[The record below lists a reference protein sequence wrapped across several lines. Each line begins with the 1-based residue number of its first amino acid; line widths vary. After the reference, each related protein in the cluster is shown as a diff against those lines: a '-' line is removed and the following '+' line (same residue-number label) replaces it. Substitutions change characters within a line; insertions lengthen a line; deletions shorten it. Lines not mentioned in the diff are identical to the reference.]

1 MTVKTRITL
10 WIAGAGIIASLLFS
24 LVVFYELVEQ
34 HFNLLDS
41 VLREEADRSVTA
53 IVEGQKGTNPAKY
66 WLEIRNQKGEEV
78 LFRSDMAKSMPLP
91 SVKPGTDKISRVL
104 VPPEFSKPNQK
115 PGKEVVFR
123 IKTFLIKRGGRSFIV
138 QAARPIEKLSEEVW
152 ELVFWILIGF
162 VFSTAILIALS
173 RFFAGKILQ
182 PVGRMRALA
191 QEISERNLDQRI
203 PFAEGN
209 DEFDVLAKT
218 INRMLDRLQHSF
230 TRQREF
236 LFDTSHEL
244 KTPLTTM
251 RLAVGELCSAEA
263 EENIPPFVKEN
274 LVRLQNQVL
283 RMEKLVKDLLNLSA
297 LETLSG
303 IDRKAV
309 DVTEMLS
316 SLAEDYR
323 FLAEAHNI
331 TFETRLPGPLALRGD
346 AEMLRR
352 AFSNVLDNA
361 LKYNVEGG
369 QIKLAGDQSPTE
381 LEVTVVNTGPGV
393 AESEIPKLF
402 DQFYRVEKSRTIERG
417 GSGLGLAIVKRVIDL
432 HGGKIDLESRQ
443 GSWTRV
449 RIHLPRN

>member
-24 LVVFYELVEQ
+24 LVVFYELIEQ

-41 VLREEADRSVTA
+41 VLSEEANRSVTA
-53 IVEGQKGTNPAKY
+53 IVEGQKDRNPAKY
-66 WLEIRNQKGEEV
+66 WLEIRNQEGEQV
-78 LFRSDMAKSMPLP
+78 LFRSDMAKSVPFP

-104 VPPEFSKPNQK
+104 VPPDFSKPDQK
-115 PGKEVVFR
+115 SGKEVVFR
-123 IKTFLIKRGGRSFIV
+123 IKTFLIKRDNRSFIV

-152 ELVFWILIGF
+152 ELVFWVLLGF

-182 PVGRMRALA
+182 PVDRMRALA

-203 PFAEGN
+203 PFGEED
-209 DEFDVLAKT
+209 DEFGVLAKT
-218 INRMLDRLQHSF
+218 INRMLDRLQYSF

-274 LVRLQNQVL
+274 LLRLQNQVL

-303 IDRKAV
+303 IDRKPV

-331 TFETRLPGPLALRGD
+331 TFETSLPSRLAISGD
-346 AEMLRR
+346 AETLRR

-369 QIKLAGDQSPTE
+369 QIKLTSNQSPTE

-432 HGGKIDLESRQ
+432 HGGKIDLVSQQ

-449 RIHLPRN
+449 TIHLPRH

>member
-24 LVVFYELVEQ
+24 LVVFYELIEQ

-41 VLREEADRSVTA
+41 VLSEEANRSVTA
-53 IVEGQKGTNPAKY
+53 IVEGQKDRNPAKY
-66 WLEIRNQKGEEV
+66 WLEIRNQEGEQV
-78 LFRSDMAKSMPLP
+78 LFRSDMAKSVPFP

-104 VPPEFSKPNQK
+104 VPPDFSKPDQK
-115 PGKEVVFR
+115 SGKEVVFR
-123 IKTFLIKRGGRSFIV
+123 IKTFLIKRDNRSFIV

-152 ELVFWILIGF
+152 ELVFWVLLGF

-173 RFFAGKILQ
+173 RFFVGKILQ
-182 PVGRMRALA
+182 PVDRMRALA

-203 PFAEGN
+203 PFGEED
-209 DEFDVLAKT
+209 DEFGVLAKT
-218 INRMLDRLQHSF
+218 INRMLDRLQYSF

-274 LVRLQNQVL
+274 LLRLQNQVL

-303 IDRKAV
+303 IDRKPV

-331 TFETRLPGPLALRGD
+331 TFETSLPSRLAISGD
-346 AEMLRR
+346 AETLRR

-369 QIKLAGDQSPTE
+369 QIKLTSNQSPTE

-432 HGGKIDLESRQ
+432 HGGKIDLVSQQ

-449 RIHLPRN
+449 TIHLPRH